1 MRGVGADVKT
11 LLAHIDATAPEVLT
25 LKGREHI
32 AAFAAF
38 LRACE
43 ELREAHGARVA
54 GLEYDRTKRAAFPE
68 DYPPTLAVAP
78 PPG

>member
-1 MRGVGADVKT
+1 MKT

-43 ELREAHGARVA
+43 ALRVEAEDSVWTYYTNA
-54 GLEYDRTKRAAFPE
+54 YDAAKRAAFPE